1 MTNPNQVVVS
11 QVSDVTTVEIITQG
25 PQGPTVPDGDKGD
38 ISVSSNGT
46 IFTLNDDS
54 VTSAKIVD
62 GAIVNDD
69 INADASIALSKLSTG
84 ALPTGITVNSAN
96 IIDLSIVDGDIS
108 TTAAI
113 AGSKIAP
120 DFGAQEIKT
129 TNNII
134 VGGLVDGRDLATD
147 GTKLDTVEANA
158 KDDQTAAEIR
168 ALTASATNSN
178 VFTDADVT
186 KLSSIETN
194 AKDDQTA
201 AEIKTLLQSDK
212 ITSSEIVTGI
222 FDSRYYKETELD
234 NGQLDNRYFTETEL
248 NNGQLDN
255 RYYTETEA
263 DNRFFNV
270 SHTSD
275 IVNGE
280 NWDNTDSKIATT
292 NAIDARIIDLVD
304 DVGGFV
310 PVANETSFPNDNPD
324 INNGTGTLVSVPL
337 ANSITSNGSGV
348 ITIANGT
355 VNNSTV
361 TINGATASTT
371 FEQGFGIIV
380 ETTSTLNTY
389 TFHRY
394 VPKATEVTTVAGNI
408 QDINAVAGQLGN
420 NGKVTKVA
428 DELGTGGAVTKV
440 ADDIN
445 KVTAVADDE
454 VDIGLVAGQI
464 SPANNIANVAS
475 VKDNIAALDATVRGQ
490 ISTITTSTN
499 LTALQNAATNAT
511 TATNA
516 KNAAETAQSAAET
529 AETNAEASK
538 TAAEAAKT
546 AAEAAFDNFDDRY
559 LGAKS
564 TDPTLDNDGDSLING
579 ALYFNTSLNV
589 LKVYDGAAWSQITP
603 TDAQQ
608 TNIDA
613 VVTEIAN
620 GNLSAAV
627 NSATNAATS
636 ESNAATSAS
645 NASANATTAT
655 EQATIATAQASSA
668 SSNATLVQG
677 LSDSFNGVYLG
688 ALASDPIA
696 DSLGNFVNAGDIY
709 LNTTTKKFRV
719 FNGSTFDTVASVSRN
734 TFESP
739 QVANIGVFKNYAV
752 LTDTKTATASGGSF
766 LKNFWRVRDIN
777 TEQFDNDNIVSI
789 SNNQFT
795 LQAGTYFIKASALS
809 SNVGDN
815 QLRIYNATD
824 TDVVA
829 RGNVCQSLLD
839 GANFTATVQG
849 RVTITAAKAFEIQH
863 IASKDQSVYGFG
875 LGLNGDSDFDNQV
888 SDQDFLTVEIY
899 KESAN
904 NITEIV
910 LGFNLI
916 NDVNI
921 ELGTLT
927 STSGLAD
934 ENISNGKLVSLAEG
948 SSTFDLGI
956 LTN

>member
-25 PQGPTVPDGDKGD
+25 PQGPTVPDGNKGD

-54 VTSAKIVD
+54 VTSAKIVN
-62 GAIVNDD
+62 GTIVNDD
-69 INADASIALSKLSTG
+69 INADASIALSKLATG
-84 ALPTGITVNSAN
+84 ALPAGLTVNSAN
-96 IIDLSIVDGDIS
+96 ITDLSIADGDIS
-108 TTAAI
+108 ATAAI

-129 TNNII
+129 TGNIT
-134 VGGLVDGRDLATD
+134 VGGTVDGRDLATD
-147 GTKLDTVEANA
+147 GTKLDN
-158 KDDQTAAEIR
+158 
-168 ALTASATNSN
+168 
-178 VFTDADVT
+178 
-186 KLSSIETN
+186 IEEN

-201 AEIKTLLQSDK
+201 AEIKTLLQSNK
-212 ITSSEIVTGI
+212 ITSNEIATGA
-222 FDSRYYKETELD
+222 LD
-234 NGQLDNRYFTETEL
+234 G
-248 NNGQLDN
+248 
-255 RYYTETEA
+255 RYYTEAEA
-263 DNRFFNV
+263 DLRFYNV
-270 SHTSD
+270 GSLEEIQSVEAWTSD
-275 IVNGE
+275 DG
-280 NWDNTDSKIATT
+280 KIATT
-292 NAIDARIIDLVD
+292 AAIDARIIDLVD

-310 PVANETSFPNDNPD
+310 PIANETSFPTENPD
-324 INNGTGTLVSVPL
+324 INTDNAKKGGTIVSIKEL
-337 ANSITSNGSGV
+337 TNAITTGSGETSKTITNGRGIGNGDV
-348 ITIANGT
+348 IITGLTEN
-355 VNNSTV
+355 
-361 TINGATASTT
+361 TT
-371 FEQGFGIIV
+371 LAAGIGMLV
-380 ETTSTLNTY
+380 ETTTTDHTY
-389 TFHRY
+389 AFHRV
-394 VPKATEVTTVAGNI
+394 VPQATEVTTVAGSI
-408 QDINAVAGQLGN
+408 AEIN
-420 NGKVTKVA
+420 T
-428 DELGTGGAVTKV
+428 
-440 ADDIN
+440 
-445 KVTAVADDE
+445 
-454 VDIGLVAGQI
+454 VAGQI
-464 SPANNIANVAS
+464 SPTNIIADVAG

-511 TATNA
+511 AATNA

-529 AETNAEASK
+529 AETN
-538 TAAEAAKT
+538 AEAAKT

-564 TDPTLDNDGDSLING
+564 TDPTLDNDGNPLITG
-579 ALYFNTSLNV
+579 ALYFNNVLNV

-613 VVTEIAN
+613 VVAN
-620 GNLSAAV
+620 
-627 NSATNAATS
+627 ATNI
-636 ESNAATSAS
+636 NAVGSS
-645 NASANATTAT
+645 ISDVNNALANATTAT
-655 EQATIATAQASSA
+655 EQAAIATAQASSA
-668 SSNATLVQG
+668 SSNATLVQS
-677 LSDSFNGVYLG
+677 LSDNFHGVYLG
-688 ALASDPIA
+688 ALANDPIG

-719 FNGSTFDTVASVSRN
+719 FNGSTFDTVVSVSRN

-849 RVTITAAKAFEIQH
+849 RVTITAATAFEIQH

-875 LGLNGDSDFDNQV
+875 LGLNGDSVFDNQV
-888 SDQDFLTVEIY
+888 SNQDFLTVEIY

-910 LGFNLI
+910 LGFDLMYPSGTPGSNTTSPLV
-916 NDVNI
+916 DVDF
-921 ELGTLT
+921 GTLPDINT
-927 STSGLAD
+927 TSGFAD
-934 ENISNGKLVSLAEG
+934 ENISSGKLVSLAEG
-948 SSTFDLGI
+948 SNTSPFDFGTI
-956 LTN
+956 

>member
-25 PQGPTVPDGDKGD
+25 PQGPTLPDGDKGD
-38 ISVSSNGT
+38 ILVSSNGT
-46 IFTLNDDS
+46 VFTLDDNT

-69 INADASIALSKLSTG
+69 INADASIALSKLATG
-84 ALPTGITVNSAN
+84 ALPAGITVNSTN
-96 IIDLSIVDGDIS
+96 ITDLSIANADIS
-108 TTAAI
+108 ATAAI

-129 TNNII
+129 TGNIT
-134 VGGLVDGRDLATD
+134 VGGTVDGRDLATD
-147 GTKLDTVEANA
+147 GTKLDTVE
-158 KDDQTAAEIR
+158 E
-168 ALTASATNSN
+168 
-178 VFTDADVT
+178 
-186 KLSSIETN
+186 N

-212 ITSSEIVTGI
+212 ITSSEIATG
-222 FDSRYYKETELD
+222 TLD
-234 NGQLDNRYFTETEL
+234 D
-248 NNGQLDN
+248 

-263 DNRFFNV
+263 DLRFYNV
-270 SHTSD
+270 GSLEEIQSVEAWTSD
-275 IVNGE
+275 DG
-280 NWDNTDSKIATT
+280 KIATT
-292 NAIDARIIDLVD
+292 AAIDARIVDLVD
-304 DVGGFV
+304 DIGGFV
-310 PVANETSFPNDNPD
+310 PIANETSFPTKNPD
-324 INNGTGTLVSVPL
+324 INTDNANKGGTII
-337 ANSITSNGSGV
+337 SIKELTNAITTGSGETTKTITNGRGIGNGDV
-348 ITIANGT
+348 IITGLTEN
-355 VNNSTV
+355 
-361 TINGATASTT
+361 TT
-371 FEQGFGIIV
+371 LAAGIGMLV
-380 ETTSTLNTY
+380 ETTATDHTY
-389 TFHRY
+389 AFHRLS
-394 VPKATEVTTVAGNI
+394 PKATEVTTVAGSI
-408 QDINAVAGQLGN
+408 AQIN
-420 NGKVTKVA
+420 T
-428 DELGTGGAVTKV
+428 
-440 ADDIN
+440 
-445 KVTAVADDE
+445 
-454 VDIGLVAGQI
+454 VAGQI
-464 SPANNIANVAS
+464 SPTNIIADVAG

-511 TATNA
+511 AATNA

-529 AETNAEASK
+529 AETNAE
-538 TAAEAAKT
+538 TAKT
-546 AAEAAFDNFDDRY
+546 AAEAALDNFDDRY

-579 ALYFNTSLNV
+579 ALYFNTNDNV

-613 VVTEIAN
+613 VVAN
-620 GNLSAAV
+620 
-627 NSATNAATS
+627 ATNI
-636 ESNAATSAS
+636 NAVGSS
-645 NASANATTAT
+645 ISDVNNALAQATTAT
-655 EQATIATAQASSA
+655 EQAAIATTQANSA
-668 SSNATLVQG
+668 SSNATLVQN
-677 LSDSFNGVYLG
+677 LSDSFHGVYLG
-688 ALASDPIA
+688 ALASDPVG
-696 DSLGNFVNAGDIY
+696 DSVGNFVNAGDIY

-777 TEQFDNDNIVSI
+777 TEQFDNDNITSI

-875 LGLNGDSDFDNQV
+875 LGLNGDSVFDNQV

-910 LGFNLI
+910 LGFDLMYPSGTPGNNTTSPLA
-916 NDVNI
+916 DVDF
-921 ELGTLT
+921 GTLPDINT
-927 STSGLAD
+927 TSGFAD
-934 ENISNGKLVSLAEG
+934 ENISSGKLVSLAEG
-948 SSTFDLGI
+948 SNTSPFDFGTI
-956 LTN
+956 